1 MEPAKRI
8 LLNTM
13 AQYTR
18 AVLTTCMS
26 LYSVRLVL
34 KVLGSTDYGIY
45 TLIAGVVA
53 MLGFVTNAMVVTTQ
67 RHLSYSFGQQD
78 PVLPRK
84 TFSCSFI
91 MHLGIGMLLVLA
103 FACAKG
109 PLFTHVLTI
118 PMART
123 DVASWIYTATTG
135 MMFLSFMEAPFKAL
149 FIARENIVYI
159 SIVEVTD
166 GIIRLL
172 LIVLLLQNASDAL
185 YTYSNLML
193 SIWFVRFLMFSLW
206 PMFHY
211 PECSPRHFL
220 QDLDK
225 KLISTLSGFARWTT
239 YSMGCVIARNQGL
252 NILLNRCFMSTVLCA
267 SYGIAQQVVGGAQII
282 STSLLNA
289 MNPQI
294 MQAEGAGNR
303 QLMLHKAE
311 QESRISSAM
320 LAAIFIPIIV
330 AMEPILQMWLGT
342 VPPKAAFLCRCLL
355 FAQII
360 DQSTY
365 GLHTANQAIGH
376 IRNYTLLMYT
386 PKLAFLPL
394 AWIIHLAGGGVNA
407 MMGLFLAIELVVA
420 LMRIPYLHRHG
431 GLEIGAFSLSMF
443 PRVIIIIV
451 LQGALSLGLCAICA
465 QPLQTLAAVSISILC
480 GMVLMWA
487 VVLNNH
493 ERARMLDILRRRKA

>member
-1 MEPAKRI
+1 
-8 LLNTM
+8 
-13 AQYTR
+13 
-18 AVLTTCMS
+18 
-26 LYSVRLVL
+26 
-34 KVLGSTDYGIY
+34 
-45 TLIAGVVA
+45 

-67 RHLSYSFGQQD
+67 RHLSYSFGQQN

-91 MHLGIGMLLVLA
+91 MHLGIGTLLAMA
-103 FACAKG
+103 FVCAKE

-118 PMART
+118 PMSRT
-123 DVASWIYTATTG
+123 SVASWIYTTTIG

-166 GIIRLL
+166 GIMRLL
-172 LIVLLLQNASDAL
+172 LIVLLLQNTSDAL

-193 SIWFVRFLMFSLW
+193 GIWAVRFLMFSLW
-206 PMFHY
+206 PMLRY
-211 PECSPRHFL
+211 PECCPRYFL

-225 KLISTLSGFARWTT
+225 KLISTLSGFAKWTT
-239 YSMGCVIARNQGL
+239 YGMGCVIARNQGI
-252 NILLNRCFMSTVLCA
+252 NILLNRCYMSTVLCA

-330 AMEPILQMWLGT
+330 AMDSILQMWLGT
-342 VPPKAAFLCRCLL
+342 VPPKVAFLCRCLL
-355 FAQII
+355 MSQII

-394 AWIIHLAGGGVNA
+394 AWIIHLGGGGVNA
-407 MMGLFLAIELVVA
+407 MMSLFLAIELIVA

-431 GLEIGAFSLSMF
+431 KLDIKSFSLSMF
-443 PRVIIIIV
+443 PRVIIIIL
-451 LQGALSLGLCAICA
+451 LQGAISLGLCAICV
-465 QPLQTLAAVSISILC
+465 QPLYTLAAVSMSILC
-480 GMVLMWA
+480 GMVLVWA
-487 VVLNNH
+487 VVLNDH
-493 ERARMLDILRRRKA
+493 ERARMREIIQRRKA

>member
-1 MEPAKRI
+1 MFTKAK
-8 LLNTM
+8 
-13 AQYTR
+13 
-18 AVLTTCMS
+18 
-26 LYSVRLVL
+26 
-34 KVLGSTDYGIY
+34 
-45 TLIAGVVA
+45 
-53 MLGFVTNAMVVTTQ
+53 
-67 RHLSYSFGQQD
+67 
-78 PVLPRK
+78 PP
-84 TFSCSFI
+84 
-91 MHLGIGMLLVLA
+91 
-103 FACAKG
+103 
-109 PLFTHVLTI
+109 
-118 PMART
+118 
-123 DVASWIYTATTG
+123 
-135 MMFLSFMEAPFKAL
+135 
-149 FIARENIVYI
+149 
-159 SIVEVTD
+159 
-166 GIIRLL
+166 
-172 LIVLLLQNASDAL
+172 
-185 YTYSNLML
+185 
-193 SIWFVRFLMFSLW
+193 
-206 PMFHY
+206 
-211 PECSPRHFL
+211 
-220 QDLDK
+220 
-225 KLISTLSGFARWTT
+225 
-239 YSMGCVIARNQGL
+239 
-252 NILLNRCFMSTVLCA
+252 
-267 SYGIAQQVVGGAQII
+267 
-282 STSLLNA
+282 LLNA
-289 MNPQI
+289 P
-294 MQAEGAGNR
+294 
-303 QLMLHKAE
+303 
-311 QESRISSAM
+311 SAM

-407 MMGLFLAIELVVA
+407 MMGLFLTIELVVA

-487 VVLNNH
+487 VVLNHH